1 MYLWAGAELG
11 QELCFRGVRSGWSC
25 GKVISIDWNPGLASG
40 PGQALP
46 CANTWIRIEGEAL
59 ACAPGDSGAA
69 VVRGTNGHG
78 IVSKANSN
86 GVLPGECDGVTI
98 MPWGKIK
105 ELGLTSG

>member
-1 MYLWAGAELG
+1 M
-11 QELCFRGVRSGWSC
+11 
-25 GKVISIDWNPGLASG
+25 ISVDWNPGLACG
-40 PGQALP
+40 PGETLP
-46 CANTWIRIEGEAL
+46 CASTWIRIEGEAL

-69 VVRGTNGHG
+69 VVRGNNGHG